1 MTKGMRVVTPWMVGL
16 TLTGLLVTGCG
27 TGRGGNG
34 NLTVAAAHGTGTQS
48 GSTTGT
54 TGTSSAGNA
63 SGSGSN
69 SSGSASSNETGTY
82 PGWPKAGAWIPVQV
96 KNVGQL
102 PQGILG
108 NALAMG
114 PSGSPISVGGYTG
127 QVSITNIYSLLPR
140 VSSVANLPVRTHDAA
155 TGFIGNTLY
164 VYGGGQATSYNS
176 VVAVENGSAKT
187 VATLSRP
194 LSDAVSVPL
203 TVDGQKGLALVG
215 GYDGSVFRTGVVF
228 MTVTGTPT
236 TGTGGG
242 SSVGVPSGGRVWKP
256 LFNLKT
262 PVRYAAVTST
272 SNSLYIAGGLKEQGL
287 SNNVY
292 AWSASTKQLHTI
304 TALSAGFQ
312 KAALFVAGPYLILI
326 GGEAAGG
333 VPMSRILEIDTRT
346 GKSKAA
352 GNFPTPIADMGYTQT
367 ASRGYLAGGVTTV
380 SGEGAARS
388 VYEITWQK

>member
-1 MTKGMRVVTPWMVGL
+1 MRVVTPWMLGL
-16 TLTGLLVTGCG
+16 TLTSFLVTGCG

-34 NLTVAAAHGTGTQS
+34 NLGSGPAHAGSAGTNSAAH
-48 GSTTGT
+48 
-54 TGTSSAGNA
+54 A
-63 SGSGSN
+63 SGSAGTN
-69 SSGSASSNETGTY
+69 SAAHASGIASSNGAY
-82 PGWPKAGAWIPVQV
+82 AGWPKAGAWIPIQV

-114 PSGSPISVGGYTG
+114 PSGAPISIGGYTG

-155 TGFIGNTLY
+155 AGFIGNTLY

-203 TVDGQKGLALVG
+203 TVDGKKGLALVG
-215 GYDGSVFRTGVVF
+215 GYDGSVFRTGVAF
-228 MTVTGTPT
+228 MTVTGTPS
-236 TGTGGG
+236 TGTVGS
-242 SSVGVPSGGRVWKP
+242 SSVGGPSRGRVWKR
-256 LFNLKT
+256 LFNLPT

-272 SNSLYIAGGLKEQGL
+272 SNTLYIAGGLKEQGL

-304 TALSAGFQ
+304 TVLSAGFQ

-326 GGEAAGG
+326 GGEPAGG
-333 VPMSRILEIDTRT
+333 VPTRRMLEIDTRT
-346 GKSKAA
+346 GKSKVV

-367 ASRGYLAGGVTTV
+367 ASTGYLAGGVTTA